1 MRSALLRY
9 TLIFIFLCVNSYVF
23 AQGDAVKR
31 KLDSLQTKNNLNEW
45 LYERLDYVSLNPQQ
59 RLLFLLETQK
69 KLWRQPKTQDEY
81 YAYLDLLNTQGYYQL
96 LAGNILSAI
105 DSYEAAFVYYK
116 KNKVASYDIVE
127 YTLKPLSNNY
137 TRLGDYERAL
147 FLQQKAV
154 NFLIQTKDK
163 PENIAAVYSN
173 MAISYR
179 SMGNFSDAEKSI
191 KAGLALVKPG
201 TQVDIILNNILA
213 DIFFDQKEYI
223 KAAKLIETNINK
235 QKNIKSENAY
245 WLMSTYTTA
254 GNIYLA
260 LSKTQKADEYF
271 NKALNVLNTYNANSR
286 FREKANIL
294 TQLGRIKLLQ
304 NQPLVAL
311 QFFNKTLT
319 TLKIVDKN
327 NSLIIS
333 KIYGDNKLV
342 EVFEQMANAYLLL
355 KKPTEAFQHIKLGL
369 LSADKIR
376 SEFAD
381 DETKERLQADLKI
394 IAERGIEISFN
405 LYQQTKDKSLLTG
418 ILDLAEQNKART
430 LLDQI
435 NRNQLLNA
443 ANKKDSL
450 FIKKQA
456 LERAVIYNEKQALEA
471 KENENAK
478 TIASL
483 KYDLAL
489 INKQIKQ
496 KYKQFN
502 FDNEVKVSS
511 LLSALPNKKILEYF
525 VGRNAIY
532 LIDIKDR
539 KIDDVIK
546 IENASN
552 IESLIKTYSNTYF
565 QHGPNAMLNAPKEF
579 FLASNKI
586 YQSILKDIKLTKN
599 EPVIIVPDEVL
610 GYISFD
616 GLITTNQYTP
626 NISSWPFLIKNNT
639 ITYAFSLKTLTANKT
654 EVNHKD
660 FAGLFITHQK
670 NSNKPLKAVQ
680 DEADGIKK
688 LIRGKFLFNDEVNS
702 KTFINAFEES
712 KILHIGTHAYLSGK
726 SQEPTLDFG
735 KEKIFL
741 FELAAKKSAPSLAVL
756 SACRT
761 ADGLLANGEGI
772 ISLSRGFNA
781 IGTPATIA
789 GLWNVNDVT
798 ASVITGNFYKHLLA
812 HKSNG
817 EALHSAKL
825 DWLNANQTTDALYLP
840 YYWDSL
846 IYMGTDQ
853 QIAMQ
858 PAISWRLWMGIGVGI
873 CLCLA
878 LVVFWRKKRF
888 PRRYAPRNDD

>member
-1 MRSALLRY
+1 MRSALLRC
-9 TLIFIFLCVNSYVF
+9 TLIFLFLCLNNSVF
-23 AQGDAVKR
+23 AQNDGVKR
-31 KLDSLQTKNNLNEW
+31 KLDSLQKKNNLNEW

-59 RLLFLLETQK
+59 RLSFLLETQK

-81 YAYLDLLNTQGYYQL
+81 YAYLDLLNTQGYYKL

-154 NFLIQTKDK
+154 NFLIQTNDK

-179 SMGNFSDAEKSI
+179 SMGNLSDAEKSI
-191 KAGLALVKPG
+191 KAGLALVKPN
-201 TQVDIILNNILA
+201 TQVNIILNNILA
-213 DIFFDQKEYI
+213 DLFFDQKAYA
-223 KAAKLIETNINK
+223 KAAKLIESNIKN
-235 QKNIKSENAY
+235 QKNISKENAY
-245 WLMSTYTTA
+245 WLMSSYTTA

-286 FREKANIL
+286 LREKANIL

-327 NSLIIS
+327 NSPIIS

-355 KKPTEAFQHIKLGL
+355 KKTTEAFQHIKLAL

-394 IAERGIEISFN
+394 VAERGIEISFN

-418 ILDLAEQNKART
+418 ILELAEQSKART

-435 NRNQLLNA
+435 NRNQQLNA
-443 ANKKDSL
+443 INKKDSL

-456 LERAVIYNEKQALEA
+456 LERAIIYNEKQALEV
-471 KENENAK
+471 KESENAK

-502 FDNEVKVSS
+502 FDNEIKVSTV
-511 LLSALPNKKILEYF
+511 LSALPNKRILEYF
-525 VGRNAIY
+525 VGKNAIY
-532 LIDIKDR
+532 LIDIKNR
-539 KIDDVIK
+539 KIENVVK

-552 IESLIKTYSNTYF
+552 IKFALKTYSDTYF

-579 FLASNKI
+579 FLASNII
-586 YQSILKDIKLTKN
+586 YQSVLKGINLIKN
-599 EPVIIVPDEVL
+599 EPIIIVPDEVL

-654 EVNHKD
+654 EVNPKD

-670 NSNKPLKAVQ
+670 NNNKPLKAVQ
-680 DEADGIKK
+680 DEANGIKK
-688 LIRGKFLFNDEVNS
+688 LIRGNFLFNDEVNS
-702 KTFINAFEES
+702 KTFISSFEES
-712 KILHIGTHAYLSGK
+712 RILHIGTHAYLSGK
-726 SQEPTLDFG
+726 NQEPTLDFG
-735 KEKIFL
+735 REKIFL
-741 FELAAKKSAPSLAVL
+741 FELAAKKSAPSLVVL

-789 GLWNVNDVT
+789 GLWNVNDVA
-798 ASVITGNFYKHLLA
+798 ASVITGNFYKYLLA

-817 EALHSAKL
+817 EALHLAKL
-825 DWLNANQTTDALYLP
+825 DWLNANQATDALYLP

-853 QIAMQ
+853 QLELK
-858 PAISWRLWMGIGVGI
+858 PAINWGLWLSIGAGI
-873 CLCLA
+873 CICFI
-878 LVVFWRKKRF
+878 LVLLWKKKRT
-888 PRRYAPRNDD
+888 R

>member
-1 MRSALLRY
+1 MRSALLRC
-9 TLIFIFLCVNSYVF
+9 TLIFLFLCLNSYVF

-31 KLDSLQTKNNLNEW
+31 KLDSLQKKNNLNEW

-69 KLWRQPKTQDEY
+69 KLWRQPKTQIEY
-81 YAYLDLLNTQGYYQL
+81 FAYLDLLNTQGYYQL
-96 LAGNILSAI
+96 LAGNILAAI
-105 DSYEAAFVYYK
+105 NSYETAFTYYK
-116 KNKVASYDIVE
+116 KNKVANYEIVE

-147 FLQQKAV
+147 FLQQIAV
-154 NFLIQTKDK
+154 NYLIQTKDK
-163 PENIAAVYSN
+163 PEDIAAVYSN

-179 SMGNFSDAEKSI
+179 SMGNFSEAEKCI

-213 DIFFDQKEYI
+213 DIFFDQRAYT
-223 KAAKLIETNINK
+223 KAAKLIETNISK
-235 QKNIKSENAY
+235 QKNISVENGY
-245 WLMSTYTTA
+245 WLMSSYTTA

-260 LSKTQKADEYF
+260 LSKTQKADDYF
-271 NKALNVLNTYNANSR
+271 NKALNVLNRYDANSR
-286 FREKANIL
+286 LREKANIL

-304 NQPLVAL
+304 NQPLMAL
-311 QFFNKTLT
+311 QFFTKTLA

-327 NSLIIS
+327 NSPIIS

-355 KKPTEAFQHIKLGL
+355 KKPTAAFQHIKLAL

-376 SEFAD
+376 NEFAD

-418 ILDLAEQNKART
+418 ILDLAEQSKART

-435 NRNQLLNA
+435 NRNQQLNA
-443 ANKKDSL
+443 VNKKDSL
-450 FIKKQA
+450 LIKKQA
-456 LERAVIYNEKQALEA
+456 LERAIIYNEKQALET
-471 KENENAK
+471 KQDDNAK
-478 TIASL
+478 NIASL

-496 KYKQFN
+496 KYKQLN
-502 FDNEVKVSS
+502 FDNEVKVSTV
-511 LLSALPNKKILEYF
+511 LSALPNKRILEYF
-525 VGRNAIY
+525 VGKNTIY

-539 KIDDVIK
+539 KIEDVVK
-546 IENASN
+546 IEDASS
-552 IESLIKTYSNTYF
+552 IKLALKTYSDTYF
-565 QHGPNAMLNAPKEF
+565 QHGPSAMLNAPKEF

-586 YQSILKDIKLTKN
+586 YQSVLKGINLIKN
-599 EPVIIVPDEVL
+599 EQVIIVPDEVL

-639 ITYAFSLKTLTANKT
+639 ITYAFSLKTLTANKA
-654 EVNHKD
+654 EVNPKD

-670 NSNKPLKAVQ
+670 NNNKPLKAVQ
-680 DEADGIKK
+680 DEANGIKK
-688 LIRGKFLFNDEVNS
+688 LIRGKFLFNDEVNA
-702 KTFINAFEES
+702 KTFISSFEES
-712 KILHIGTHAYLSGK
+712 RILHIGTHAYLSGK

-741 FELAAKKSAPSLAVL
+741 FELAAKKSAPSLVVL

-789 GLWNVNDVT
+789 GLWNVNDVA
-798 ASVITGNFYKHLLA
+798 ASVITGNFYKHLVA

-825 DWLNANQTTDALYLP
+825 DWLNSNQTTDALYLP

-853 QIAMQ
+853 QIDIQ
-858 PAISWRLWMGIGVGI
+858 PVINWGLWIGTGVGI

-878 LVVFWRKKRF
+878 LVALWRKRLL
-888 PRRYAPRNDD
+888 R

>member
-1 MRSALLRY
+1 M
-9 TLIFIFLCVNSYVF
+9 
-23 AQGDAVKR
+23 
-31 KLDSLQTKNNLNEW
+31 
-45 LYERLDYVSLNPQQ
+45 YERLDYVSLNPQQ

-69 KLWRQPKTQDEY
+69 KLWRQPKSQDEY

-96 LAGNILSAI
+96 LAGNILAAI

-191 KAGLALVKPG
+191 KAGLALVKPS

-213 DIFFDQKEYI
+213 DIFFDQRAYT
-223 KAAKLIETNINK
+223 KAEKLIETNISK
-235 QKNIKSENAY
+235 QKNIKSENGY
-245 WLMSTYTTA
+245 WLMSAYTTA

-260 LSKTQKADEYF
+260 LNKAQKADEYF
-271 NKALNVLNTYNANSR
+271 NKALSILNRYDSGSR
-286 FREKANIL
+286 LREKANIL

-304 NQPLVAL
+304 NHPLVAL
-311 QFFNKTLT
+311 QFFDKTLA

-327 NSLIIS
+327 NSPIIS

-355 KKPTEAFQHIKLGL
+355 KRPTAAFQHIKLAL

-381 DETKERLQADLKI
+381 DETKERLQADLKV
-394 IAERGIEISFN
+394 IAERGIDISFN
-405 LYQQTKDKSLLTG
+405 LYQQTRDKSLLIG
-418 ILDLAEQNKART
+418 ILDLAEQSKART

-435 NRNQLLNA
+435 NRNQLLNE

-456 LERAVIYNEKQALEA
+456 LERAIVYNEKQALEA

-502 FDNEVKVSS
+502 FDNEVKVPT
-511 LLSALPNKKILEYF
+511 LLSALPSKRILEYF
-525 VGRNAIY
+525 VGKNAIY

-539 KIDDVIK
+539 KIDDVIR
-546 IENASN
+546 IENALGIKSA
-552 IESLIKTYSNTYF
+552 IKTYSDIYF
-565 QHGPNAMLNAPKEF
+565 LHGPSAMLNAPKEF

-586 YQSILKDIKLTKN
+586 YQSVLKGINLTKN
-599 EPVIIVPDEVL
+599 EAVIIVPDEVL

-616 GLITTNQYTP
+616 GLITTNHYTP
-626 NISSWPFLIKNNT
+626 NISTWPFLIKNT
-639 ITYAFSLKTLTANKT
+639 AITYAFSLKTLTANKT
-654 EVNHKD
+654 AVNSKD

-670 NSNKPLKAVQ
+670 NNNKPLKAVQ

-688 LIRGKFLFNDEVNS
+688 LIRGKFLFNEEVNA
-702 KTFINAFEES
+702 KTFIDAFEES
-712 KILHIGTHAYLSGK
+712 RILHIGTHAYLSGN

-735 KEKIFL
+735 NEKIFL
-741 FELAAKKSAPSLAVL
+741 FELAAKKSAPSLVVL

-789 GLWNVNDVT
+789 GLWNVNDVA
-798 ASVITGNFYKHLLA
+798 ASVITGNFYKHLVA

-817 EALHSAKL
+817 EALHLAKL
-825 DWLNANQTTDALYLP
+825 DWLNANQTTDAFYLP

-853 QIAMQ
+853 QIDVQ
-858 PAISWRLWMGIGVGI
+858 PAINWGLWAGIGVGLFFI
-873 CLCLA
+873 I
-878 LVVFWRKKRF
+878 VVYFIF
-888 PRRYAPRNDD
+888 RRHSFLSSSSRRWGS